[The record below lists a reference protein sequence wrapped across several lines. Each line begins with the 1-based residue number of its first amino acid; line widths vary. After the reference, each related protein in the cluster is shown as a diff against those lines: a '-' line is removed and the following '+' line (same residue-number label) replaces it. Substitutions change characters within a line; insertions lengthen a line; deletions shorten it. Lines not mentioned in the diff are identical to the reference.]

1 MAINALDFFGNL
13 TIKPIF
19 CIEINDG
26 HRHKQKKSCRP
37 AVGGNLFYRV
47 TIFSNY
53 FWVMITARL
62 GGRLGN

>member
-1 MAINALDFFGNL
+1 MLSIFFGNL

-26 HRHKQKKSCRP
+26 HRHKQKKVADP
-37 AVGGNLFYRV
+37 QWVATFFYRV